1 MGGIVKMAKN
11 QSFDDLMIEEI
22 NRQFEEDML
31 ELLEND
37 DFYNEVMNIENILKM
52 EGF

>member
-1 MGGIVKMAKN
+1 MEKQFN
-11 QSFDDLMIEEI
+11 DMILSELDK
-22 NRQFEEDML
+22 QFEEDML

-37 DFYNEVMNIENILKM
+37 EFYNEIMEIENVLKM